1 MFLWLNYI
9 YNGIRMENKN
19 ILINGKLEVSVNHN
33 NPGYVIIHPYMLI
46 YTLKIIRYIALTL

>member
-1 MFLWLNYI
+1 
-9 YNGIRMENKN
+9 MENKN

-46 YTLKIIRYIALTL
+46 YTLKTIRYIALTL